1 MYKNLNAAALGIS
14 GRQSELIELA
24 MTFGFQGLDI
34 DGVDLEKRTA
44 RTDFERASRFLLS
57 SKMQV
62 SSFEVPVDLDADD
75 SVFDQVVRGVDSL
88 VSVMGRVGA
97 RAGIVRIPAATN
109 RSAFPQYFEWI
120 RIRIDRLAAAF
131 EKHSVL
137 MGLEFTTYGS
147 ARDGKQYAFIQDVDG
162 AMALFKACT
171 SKAVGLVVDTFD
183 WTVGKGTWEQLAEL
197 PGNRVAAFR
206 IADLSDSPS
215 APSNSPEARLIAG
228 TTGKIDNARFA
239 ISLHAQGY
247 QGPITSFPSPSNLG
261 TITRDTIVSRAQE
274 VLDETLTKAGLPT
287 QTRRPDLVAT
297 DHTDTSFDAL
307 GVDA

>member
-24 MTFGFQGLDI
+24 MTFGFQGLDV
-34 DGVDLEKRTA
+34 DGVDLEKRSA

-57 SKMQV
+57 SKLHV
-62 SSFEVPVDLDADD
+62 SGFEVPVDLDAED
-75 SVFDQVVRGVDSL
+75 SVFDQVVHRVDSL

-109 RSAFPQYFEWI
+109 RNAFPQYFEWI
-120 RIRIDRLAAAF
+120 RGRIDRLASAF
-131 EKHSVL
+131 EKQSVIL
-137 MGLEFTTYGS
+137 GLEFTTYAV
-147 ARDGKQYAFIQDVDG
+147 AREGKQYAFVQDVDG
-162 AMALFKACT
+162 AMALFKAC
-171 SKAVGLVVDTFD
+171 SCKSVGLVVDTFD

-197 PGNRVAAFR
+197 SGSRVAAFR

-215 APSNSPEARLIAG
+215 VPSNVPEARMIAG

-239 ISLHAQGY
+239 KALHAQGY
-247 QGPITSFPSPSNLG
+247 QGPITSYPSPSNLG

-287 QTRRPDLVAT
+287 HTRRPDLVVA
-297 DHTDTSFDAL
+297 DQTDTNFDAM
-307 GVDA
+307 GVEA

>member
-34 DGVDLEKRTA
+34 DGVDLEKRSA

-75 SVFDQVVRGVDSL
+75 SVFDEVVRGVESL
-88 VSVMGRVGA
+88 VSVLGRVGA

-109 RSAFPQYFEWI
+109 RYAFPQYFEWI
-120 RIRIDRLAAAF
+120 RGRIDRLAAAF

-137 MGLEFTTYGS
+137 MGLEFTTYGL
-147 ARDGKQYAFIQDVDG
+147 ARAGKQYAFIQDVDG

-215 APSNSPEARLIAG
+215 VLSNGPEARMIAG

-239 ISLHAQGY
+239 KALHSQGY
-247 QGPITSFPSPSNLG
+247 HGPITSFPSPSNLG
-261 TITRDTIVSRAQE
+261 TITRDMIVSRAQE

-297 DHTDTSFDAL
+297 DQTDTSFDAL